1 MAIPAISLP
10 TNITVTTTI
19 TATSNFKNLNRKTP
33 IKPFNSTL
41 KSLTKSGK
49 LDEALLLLESNKS
62 LQPDIESY
70 SSLLHTC
77 ISNKSLEHGHRIYLH
92 LLLNSNKSFIKNP
105 LILSK
110 LITLF
115 SVCDQL
121 DEARRVFDHGVGNED
136 RPESVWVAMG
146 IGYLKKKCF
155 REALLVYCK
164 MLLGFIEPGN
174 FAFSMALKA
183 CSGISDLRVG
193 RGVHGQIIK
202 ANNDE
207 PDQVVYNALLGMYS
221 ECGCFRDVSKV
232 FEEMP
237 ERNVSSWNSFIAG
250 FVKKGQVF
258 EAFETF
264 RRMQREGV
272 GYSWVTFTT
281 ILAVC
286 SRVTYLYYGRD
297 LHSQVVKSNKIPDI
311 VLLNSLLDMYAKC
324 GAMEY
329 CKRVFDRMKYKDIA
343 SWNTVINGYAINGLM
358 GETMKLFNEMVGSG
372 VRPDR
377 VTFISLLS
385 GCSHAGLADL
395 GEELFDSM
403 TGDFGIRPS
412 LEHYACLVDIL
423 GRAGKIKEALQV
435 VEKMPVKPSGSIW
448 GSLLNSC
455 RLHGNVSLAELV
467 AEQLFEMEPNN
478 CGNYVMLSNIY
489 ANAGMWEGVKKVRQM
504 MENKGIKKEAGC
516 SWIQVR
522 NKVHTFIAGGGF
534 EFRNSDE
541 YKEVW
546 DELSEAIEKMGYKPD
561 TRVVLHDVNEET
573 KVEWICGHSERLA
586 TVFGLIQTGSGIPI
600 RVTKNI
606 RICADCHSWM
616 KFVSEITRRKIIV
629 RDTNRFHHFD
639 QGKCSCN
646 DYW

>member
-10 TNITVTTTI
+10 TNLTVAATI
-19 TATSNFKNLNRKTP
+19 KANSSFKKLNKTP
-33 IKPFNSTL
+33 TNPFNSSL

-49 LDEALLLLESNKS
+49 LDEALLLIESQKS
-62 LQPDIESY
+62 SQLDIESY
-70 SSLLHTC
+70 SSLLHAC
-77 ISNKSLEHGHRIYLH
+77 ISKKSVEHGHRLYIH
-92 LLLNSNKSFIKNP
+92 LLLNSNKSFLNDP

-121 DEARRVFDHGVGNED
+121 DEARRVFEHAIGNGN
-136 RPESVWVAMG
+136 RPESVWVAMA
-146 IGYLKKKCF
+146 IGYSRKRCF
-155 REALLVYCK
+155 REALLVYSQ
-164 MLLGFIEPGN
+164 MLFRSIEPGN
-174 FAFSMALKA
+174 FAFSMAVKA

-193 RGVHGQIIK
+193 RGVHAQIIK
-202 ANNDE
+202 ADKE
-207 PDQVVYNALLGMYS
+207 ADQVVYNALLGMYT
-221 ECGCFRDVSKV
+221 ECGCFWDVLKV

-237 ERNVSSWNSFIAG
+237 ERNVVSWNSLIAG
-250 FVKKGQVF
+250 FVKKRQVF

-264 RRMQREGV
+264 RRMQNEDV

-281 ILAVC
+281 ILAIC
-286 SRVTYLYYGRD
+286 SQVTYLYYGREI
-297 LHSQVVKSNKIPDI
+297 HSQIVKSTNVPDV

-324 GAMEY
+324 GVMEY
-329 CKRVFDRMKYKDIA
+329 CRRVFERMKYRDIT

-358 GETMKLFNEMVGSG
+358 GETMKLFNEMVSSG
-372 VRPDR
+372 VRPDG
-377 VTFISLLS
+377 VTFIALLS

-395 GEELFDSM
+395 GEELFESM

-478 CGNYVMLSNIY
+478 CGNYVILSNIY
-489 ANAGMWEGVKKVRQM
+489 ANAGMWEGVKKVREM

-522 NKVHTFIAGGGF
+522 NKVHTFMAGGGF

-546 DELSEAIEKMGYKPD
+546 DELSEAIEKIGYKPD
-561 TRVVLHDVNEET
+561 TRVVLHDVSEET
-573 KVEWICGHSERLA
+573 KAEWICGHSERLA

-616 KFVSEITRRKIIV
+616 KFVSEITRRRIIV

-646 DYW
+646 EYW

>member
-10 TNITVTTTI
+10 TVTTTI
-19 TATSNFKNLNRKTP
+19 TATSSFNKLNKTP
-33 IKPFNSTL
+33 PKPFNTNL

-49 LDEALLLLESNKS
+49 LNDALLLLESQKNSQPENK
-62 LQPDIESY
+62 ESY
-70 SSLLHTC
+70 LNLLHAC
-77 ISNKSLEHGHRIYLH
+77 ISQKSLEHGHRLYLH
-92 LLLNSNKSFIKNP
+92 LLLNPNRSKFLNDP

-121 DEARRVFDHGVGNED
+121 DEARRVFEHHALETED
-136 RPESVWVAMG
+136 QPESVWVAMA
-146 IGYLKKKCF
+146 IGYSKKGFF
-155 REALLVYCK
+155 REALLIYCQ
-164 MLLGFIEPGN
+164 MLFKSIEPGN
-174 FAFSMALKA
+174 FAFSMAVKA
-183 CSGISDLRVG
+183 CSGLSDLRVG
-193 RGVHGQIIK
+193 RGVHAQIIK
-202 ANNDE
+202 ADKE
-207 PDQVVYNALLGMYS
+207 PDQVVYNAILGMYS
-221 ECGCFRDVSKV
+221 ECGCFEDVLKV

-237 ERNVSSWNSFIAG
+237 DRNVVSWNSLIAG
-250 FVKKGQVF
+250 FVKKGEIF

-264 RRMQREGV
+264 RRMQRDGV
-272 GYSWVTFTT
+272 GYGWVTFTT

-286 SRVTYLYYGRD
+286 SQVTYLYYGREV
-297 LHSQVVKSNKIPDI
+297 HSQIVKSTKVPDL
-311 VLLNSLLDMYAKC
+311 VLVNSLLDMYAKC

-329 CKRVFDRMKYKDIA
+329 CRRVFERMKYKDIT

-358 GETMKLFNEMVGSG
+358 EEAMKLFDDMVGSG
-372 VRPDR
+372 VRPDG
-377 VTFISLLS
+377 VTFITLLS
-385 GCSHAGLADL
+385 GCSHAGLANL
-395 GEELFDSM
+395 GEELFENMSPE
-403 TGDFGIRPS
+403 FGIRPS
-412 LEHYACLVDIL
+412 SEHYACLVDIL

-478 CGNYVMLSNIY
+478 CGNYVILSNIY
-489 ANAGMWEGVKKVRQM
+489 ANAGLWEGVKKVREM

-522 NKVHTFIAGGGF
+522 NRVHTFMAGGGF

-546 DELSEAIEKMGYKPD
+546 DELSDAIEKMGYKPD

-573 KVEWICGHSERLA
+573 KAEWICGHSERLA
-586 TVFGLIQTGSGIPI
+586 TVFGLIHTGSGIPI
-600 RVTKNI
+600 RVTKNL

-639 QGKCSCN
+639 KGICSCN